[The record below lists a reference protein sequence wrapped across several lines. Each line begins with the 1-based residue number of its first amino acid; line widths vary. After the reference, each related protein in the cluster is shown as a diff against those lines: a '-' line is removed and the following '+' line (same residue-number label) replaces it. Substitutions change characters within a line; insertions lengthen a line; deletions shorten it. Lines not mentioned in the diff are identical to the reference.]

1 MIIHLCRRFIK
12 EDHMSKALLG
22 EMLLENGEITQQQLD
37 EALEVQKKEGGL
49 LGIILVNL
57 GHLSEQSLVKYLAV
71 QAERVV
77 KSE

>member
-1 MIIHLCRRFIK
+1 MLDFQEER
-12 EDHMSKALLG
+12 MGKALLG
-22 EMLLENGEITQQQLD
+22 EMLQENGEVSREQLD
-37 EALEVQKKEGGL
+37 EALEVQKKDGGL

-57 GHLSEQSLVKYLAV
+57 GHISEQTLVKYLAV

>member
-1 MIIHLCRRFIK
+1 
-12 EDHMSKALLG
+12 MSKALLG
-22 EMLLENGEITQQQLD
+22 EMLLENGEINRQQLD
-37 EALEVQKKEGGL
+37 EALDLQKKEGGL

-57 GHLSEQSLVKYLAV
+57 GHINEQTLIRYLAV

>member
-1 MIIHLCRRFIK
+1 LK
-12 EDHMSKALLG
+12 EELMSKALLG
-22 EMLLENGEITQQQLD
+22 EMLLENGEVTRQQLD
-37 EALEVQKKEGGL
+37 EALEVQKKDGGL

-57 GHLSEQSLVKYLAV
+57 GHISEQILVKYLAV

>member
-1 MIIHLCRRFIK
+1 
-12 EDHMSKALLG
+12 MSKVLLG
-22 EMLLENGEITQQQLD
+22 EMLLENGEITRQQLD
-37 EALEVQKKEGGL
+37 EALEIQKKEGGL

-57 GHLSEQSLVKYLAV
+57 GFINEQSLGKYLAI

>member
-1 MIIHLCRRFIK
+1 MG
-12 EDHMSKALLG
+12 KALLG
-22 EMLLENGEITQQQLD
+22 EMLQENGEVSRQQLD
-37 EALEVQKKEGGL
+37 EALEVQKKDGGL

-57 GHLSEQSLVKYLAV
+57 GYISEQTLVKYLAV

>member
-1 MIIHLCRRFIK
+1 
-12 EDHMSKALLG
+12 MSKVLLG
-22 EMLLENGEITQQQLD
+22 EMLLENGEISRQQLD

-57 GHLSEQSLVKYLAV
+57 GFINEQSLVKYLAI